1 MSTELLYI
9 SISLN
14 HIGDVVHQAVHV
26 WYDIHFLKSLAIT
39 SQRKRVIQS
48 LACGLYIMH
57 SLQVY
62 VTAYD
67 NNTRHMGFIEKI
79 AITAGIIVMTFELAP
94 DQI

>member
-1 MSTELLYI
+1 
-9 SISLN
+9 
-14 HIGDVVHQAVHV
+14 
-26 WYDIHFLKSLAIT
+26 
-39 SQRKRVIQS
+39 
-48 LACGLYIMH
+48 MH